1 MHAVHIR
8 MYYVYDMYVYVDP
21 CILMYTHLLLET
33 CVIPL
38 LWLKNEVIML
48 LLLLLYFLYLFL
60 LSFELP
66 VQVLILI

>member
-1 MHAVHIR
+1 MTRGPYMNICVVLPC
-8 MYYVYDMYVYVDP
+8 MCMLCMLYVYVDP

-48 LLLLLYFLYLFL
+48 LLLLLY
-60 LSFELP
+60 
-66 VQVLILI
+66 